1 MTNLLR
7 KASGSIGG
15 LVGGGTSL
23 DGVSTLLR
31 PCSRASFSSRFMR
44 RSRISATDMMPLKP
58 GMFTGTVRH
67 HALAPVAP
75 RCPPLLICPYKERGT
90 SGSGIGAILQ
100 HLNKFS
106 FLALFPTKYSK
117 QYSIY
122 PSTLTQILLS
132 SSYSS
137 MPVVSTV
144 EKKKEKKRKY
154 CKSPPPMGD
163 RATQLCF
170 FWRRNLKY
178 LVYFNFSRAKA
189 F

>member
-58 GMFTGTVRH
+58 GMFTGT
-67 HALAPVAP
+67 AP
-75 RCPPLLICPYKERGT
+75 RPGACRSQVSPSPY
-90 SGSGIGAILQ
+90 APILQ

-106 FLALFPTKYSK
+106 SFGTVPYAVLQALSFNTYTNSP
-117 QYSIY
+117 
-122 PSTLTQILLS
+122 LLLS
-132 SSYSS
+132 S
-137 MPVVSTV
+137 
-144 EKKKEKKRKY
+144 
-154 CKSPPPMGD
+154 
-163 RATQLCF
+163 Q
-170 FWRRNLKY
+170 
-178 LVYFNFSRAKA
+178 
-189 F
+189 